1 MERPIHAS
9 EDVDRDENTPRII
22 AVVAGIVIVVVAAVG
37 FKYSG
42 LWSPPATSQARIAT
56 THHAP

>member
-1 MERPIHAS
+1 MDKPIHAS
-9 EDVDRDENTPRII
+9 EDVDRGENTPRII

-42 LWSPPATSQARIAT
+42 LWSPPATAQSQT
-56 THHAP
+56 TTAHH